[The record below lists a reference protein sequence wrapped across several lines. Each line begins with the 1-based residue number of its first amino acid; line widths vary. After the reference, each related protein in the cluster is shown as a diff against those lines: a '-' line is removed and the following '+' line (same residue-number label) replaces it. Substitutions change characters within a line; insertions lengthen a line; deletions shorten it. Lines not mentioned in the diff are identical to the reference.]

1 MRAIILY
8 YKTNG
13 GDVLRLDKFLSNMGK
28 ATRSESGKLVRA
40 GKVLVNGVPAKKSDL
55 QIDPDKDEVIL
66 NGIPVTYKKFT
77 YIMLNKPEGYVS
89 ATDDPNEKTVLD
101 LIDPEDRRKGL
112 FPCGRL
118 DKNTLGLV
126 ILTNDGENAHR
137 LLSPKHHVSKV
148 YRFES
153 LSPLSRADVEQL
165 ESGVDI
171 GGYLTK
177 PCTVKLTSEQRGEIT
192 LTEGKYH
199 QIKRMLEAVDNK
211 ITYLERISFGDIKL
225 DTSLE
230 RGQWRYLTPSEE
242 ELFLKK

>member
-1 MRAIILY
+1 M
-8 YKTNG
+8 
-13 GDVLRLDKFLSNMGK
+13 RLDKFLSNMGK

-40 GKVLVNGVPAKKSDL
+40 GKVLVNGVPAKKSDM

-89 ATDDPNEKTVLD
+89 ATDDPHEKTVLD
-101 LIDPEDRRKGL
+101 LIDPEDRRKNL

-126 ILTNDGENAHR
+126 ILTNDGESAHR

-148 YRFES
+148 YKFEALSPISQRDVES
-153 LSPLSRADVEQL
+153 LEK
-165 ESGVDI
+165 GVDI
-171 GGYLTK
+171 GGYVTK
-177 PCTVKLTSEQRGEIT
+177 PCKFELTGEKSGKIT

-211 ITYLERISFGDIKL
+211 ITYLERITFGNIEL
-225 DTSLE
+225 DPDLD
-230 RGQWRYLTPSEE
+230 RGQWRYLTKDEE
-242 ELFLKK
+242 NLFLKGE